1 MTAHP
6 PPPESAEAVT
16 AAAGTNLTT
25 DDAQQILRHYNLHL
39 RDLRRIYRGTIN
51 SNYFVSTDAGPAFLR
66 VNEGKTAED
75 ARFESELIWHLG
87 SRGFLTPQLWRT
99 RASEPYVMW
108 RRSPHEAAQP
118 VMLMTWI
125 AAHELTEHELTDG
138 HAFLAGVLLGQLHLC
153 TAGFALTRPGIYTVA
168 RIKDRL
174 QRLQRDVRAV
184 AVAGPLLSD
193 LQNQLQEVG
202 AARRRDLPGGIGH
215 GDLFPDNL
223 LFARRQAGR
232 PGQPHDAVF
241 AIGPLGWI
249 LDLEQAAAL
258 PFIYDVA
265 VALLSFCAP
274 VAAPWALQD
283 SPLDAAAGVASDR
296 SPAETKTAP
305 AAEELLG
312 PLRRTR
318 AQALLSGYQ
327 TMRVLGEAEWRALLS
342 ELRWAAIRFTTTRLT
357 DVAHLGQPN
366 SPRAPADPTPAA
378 TAQAHTIRKEASR
391 APQHSKDYRDFAH
404 RLALLRTL
412 TQDDIDKALR

>member
-6 PPPESAEAVT
+6 PPPESAEAAT
-16 AAAGTNLTT
+16 AAAGTNLSA
-25 DDAQQILRHYNLHL
+25 DDAQQILRHYNLRL

-66 VNEGKTAED
+66 VNEGKTAAD

-108 RRSPHEAAQP
+108 RRSPHAAAQP

-125 AAHELTEHELTDG
+125 AAHELTEHELTDS

-153 TAGFALTRPGIYTVA
+153 TAGFTLTRPGIYTVA

-174 QRLQRDVRAV
+174 QRLLRDVRAV

-202 AARRRDLPGGIGH
+202 ATRRRDLPGGIGH

-241 AIGPLGWI
+241 SLGPLGWI

-274 VAAPWALQD
+274 VAAPWALAD
-283 SPLDAAAGVASDR
+283 PSLDAADMARGR
-296 SPAETKTAP
+296 SPAPAAP
-305 AAEELLG
+305 APEELIG

-327 TMRVLGEAEWRALLS
+327 TMRVLGEAEWQALLS

-357 DVAHLGQPN
+357 DVAHLGQP
-366 SPRAPADPTPAA
+366 SLPRVPAEPTPAA
-378 TAQAHTIRKEASR
+378 AVQARTPKADGS
-391 APQHSKDYRDFAH
+391 PQHSKDYRDFAH

-412 TQDDIDKALR
+412 TQDELDAALR